1 MENSTTK
8 TGSSPVAYLADIPA
22 SKSVIYPPHLSGHFE
37 GRAKRRL
44 GDAVGMKNFGVNLT
58 MLEPG
63 AWSAH
68 RHWHT
73 RQDEMIYLLEG
84 ELTLVTDGGRQV
96 LKPGAVVGFPA
107 NSGEGHNL
115 INTGTITA
123 IYLEIGDRLPGDD
136 VFYPDVDLTA
146 RQNAPSYRFTKKDG
160 SEF

>member
-1 MENSTTK
+1 
-8 TGSSPVAYLADIPA
+8 
-22 SKSVIYPPHLSGHFE
+22 
-37 GRAKRRL
+37 
-44 GDAVGMKNFGVNLT
+44 MKNFGVNLT
-58 MLEPG
+58 TLEPG

-146 RQNAPSYRFTKKDG
+146 RQNAPSYRFTKRMDLSSDASLPVYTCAWKSFASVQYQAKEKCDDK
-160 SEF
+160 

>member
-22 SKSVIYPPHLSGHFE
+22 SKSVIYPPHLRGHFE

-58 MLEPG
+58 TLEPG

-96 LKPGAVVGFPA
+96 LKPGAVVGFPSQFRRGPQSDQHW
-107 NSGEGHNL
+107 NEHTPYIWRSV
-115 INTGTITA
+115 TA
-123 IYLEIGDRLPGDD
+123 CRATMFFIPM
-136 VFYPDVDLTA
+136 LT
-146 RQNAPSYRFTKKDG
+146 
-160 SEF
+160 